1 MAASPFNEEKTMN
14 SQTSIVAIGLAAMT
28 SCVHAAEGP
37 SVPAKS
43 SEHMEIRRAETLPS
57 TPGPAERFTG
67 AVTVTQLFGPTERT
81 RSSGGRVTF
90 QPGARSAWHTHPA
103 GQTLIITVGTGWV
116 EEWGGP
122 RQQVQ
127 AGDVV
132 WTPPG
137 VKHWHGAAATE
148 SMTHLAIQEQVDG
161 SGVTWLEQ
169 VSDDQYGNE
178 LQP

>member
-1 MAASPFNEEKTMN
+1 MN
-14 SQTSIVAIGLAAMT
+14 LRISVVAIGLAAMT
-28 SCVHAAEGP
+28 SCAHAAP
-37 SVPAKS
+37 SRSAPANS
-43 SEHMEIRRAETLPS
+43 AEHMEIHRAETLPS
-57 TPGPAERFTG
+57 TPGPAQRFTG
-67 AVTVTQLFGPTERT
+67 AVSITQLFGPTERT

-103 GQTLIITVGTGWV
+103 GQTLIITSGTGWV
-116 EEWGGP
+116 EEWGGR

-132 WTPPG
+132 WTPAG
-137 VKHWHGAAATE
+137 VKHWHGATATA

-161 SGVTWLEQ
+161 SAVTWLEQ
-169 VSDDQYGNE
+169 VSDDQYGKA